1 MWYESAMN
9 YSKNNFICAYP
20 DPTRDA
26 HYACLVLEDNGKV
39 IQVYPTPDGRDYENV
54 VEWRDSIP
62 QCSYIIPQLMIR
74 SYKDAFGL

>member
-1 MWYESAMN
+1 MN

-20 DPTRDA
+20 DPTRDS
-26 HYACLVLEDNGKV
+26 HYTCLVLEDNGNV
-39 IQVYPTPDGRDYENV
+39 IQVYPTHDEHVYENV

-62 QCSYIIPQLMIR
+62 QSSTIIPNLIIR